1 MKPISMR
8 RQVALL
14 LATSVP
20 VMFAGLFTGCGLFT
34 GPKERVAQVDSIAV
48 AAVPTQSGSARIT
61 FFGVVGWNL
70 CAELVRVERRTF
82 GDTLTWRFIAR
93 TEGSNC
99 LQAVA
104 TLKHED
110 SVPNLPARTVV
121 IRAERSNGEPLL
133 RTLQLPLAAP
143 TQR

>member
-1 MKPISMR
+1 MKTSSQRP
-8 RQVALL
+8 QALQLAFPAVAALL
-14 LATSVP
+14 
-20 VMFAGLFTGCGLFT
+20 AGLFSGCGLFT

-48 AAVPTQSGSARIT
+48 AAVPTPSGSAKVT
-61 FFGVVGWNL
+61 FFGVVGFNL
-70 CAELVRVERRTF
+70 CAELVRVERRVS

-93 TEGSNC
+93 NEGSNC

-104 TLKHED
+104 TLRHED
-110 SVPNLPARTVV
+110 SIPNLPARTVV

>member
-1 MKPISMR
+1 MKTITIR
-8 RQVALL
+8 RQAPLL
-14 LATSVP
+14 LTTSVP
-20 VMFAGLFTGCGLFT
+20 ALLAGLFSGCGLFT

-48 AAVPTQSGSARIT
+48 AAVPTPSGSAKLT
-61 FFGVVGWNL
+61 FFGVVGFNL
-70 CAELVRVERRTF
+70 CAELVRVERRVS

-93 TEGSNC
+93 NEGSNC

-104 TLKHED
+104 TLRHED